1 MNKGQKGKFIT
12 VEGQDGAG
20 KTTNIDYIRDQL
32 KQNGIEVLLTRE
44 PGGTKLGEEL
54 RNLMLNGDDLPIN
67 DMAELLMMFAAR
79 AQHISEVIRPA
90 ISAGTWVLCD
100 RFTDATFAYQSGG
113 RGLPPH
119 YVETL
124 QRLVQGDLQPDLT
137 ILLDVDLST
146 GQARSQQRN
155 AGRDRFESEQMAFKQ
170 RVRDAYLD
178 LAHKHP
184 NRICVID
191 ASLGLSEVQKQILH
205 VLNRFLEGSL

>member
-1 MNKGQKGKFIT
+1 MNKVPKGKFIT

-20 KTTNIDYIRDQL
+20 KTTNIKFIRDQL
-32 KQNGIEVLLTRE
+32 KQSGIDVLLTRE

-54 RNLMLNGDDLPIN
+54 RNLMLSVHDLAIN

-79 AQHISEVIRPA
+79 AQHISQVIRPA
-90 ISAGTWVLCD
+90 IRAGTWVLCD

-119 YVETL
+119 SVETL
-124 QRLVQGDLQPDLT
+124 ERLVQGDLQPDLT
-137 ILLDVDLST
+137 LLLDVDLST
-146 GQARSQQRN
+146 GQARSRQRN

-178 LAHKHP
+178 LARQQP

-191 ASLGLSEVQKQILH
+191 ASLELSEVQKQILN
-205 VLNRFLEGSL
+205 VLNRFVESSL

>member
-20 KTTNIDYIRDQL
+20 KTTNIEYIRDQL
-32 KQNGIEVLLTRE
+32 KQYGIEVLLTRE

-137 ILLDVDLST
+137 LLLDVDLST